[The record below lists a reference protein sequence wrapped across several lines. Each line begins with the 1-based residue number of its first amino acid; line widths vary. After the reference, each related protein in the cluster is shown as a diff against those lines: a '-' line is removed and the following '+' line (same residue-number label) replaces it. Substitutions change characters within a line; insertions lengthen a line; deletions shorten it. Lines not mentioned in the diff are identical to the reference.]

1 METKVM
7 SEIRSES
14 TTAIAPPTTAFSS
27 PLAPRP
33 SPLRFIP
40 GVIALAA
47 VSGLVFAGQRTHWRI
62 PKFSELRGESVVE
75 KDDWCAAHNVPDS
88 ECVECNKDCLPP
100 AKEVGW
106 CKIHGVH
113 ECPVCNPAIA
123 QIPNAAEVAAEWK
136 PHSQEVLNFAP
147 RPENNSQC
155 KLQQRRIQFAS
166 TEIIKRL
173 GLEVTPAKYAPI
185 SESVLANGE
194 IGFDPTRAARLS
206 SRVSG
211 TLFRVEKQ
219 VGDKVKRGDVLALV
233 DAADVGKAKAELQQ
247 SVVNLDLKTQTLA
260 NLKGSTGVVA
270 GKSVQE
276 GEAAVAEAH
285 VRMLA
290 ARQALVNL
298 GLPLPKLDDIGAE
311 PEGLTRELQFLGLT
325 DELAA
330 EVAKSSSSSNL
341 LPVRAPFDGE
351 VTERS
356 GVPGEV
362 VAPNKVLFVVA
373 DTRTMWLT
381 LNVRIEDADRI
392 HPGQRV
398 EFTHDGHHGQAD
410 TDAGTVTWVS
420 PAVDHAT
427 RMVPIRVKLPNND
440 ERHHAHTFG
449 TARIVLREEP
459 RAIVVPASAVHWEGD
474 CYVVFVRDKNFEK
487 SKYKVFHVRKIR
499 PGATEGRDEGRGA
512 RGEPIK
518 TEPNIEIAA
527 GLLPGELIASTNSG
541 ILRSELLKN
550 NLGAG

>member
-1 METKVM
+1 MVANLDFPNRVGET
-7 SEIRSES
+7 SLPRRS
-14 TTAIAPPTTAFSS
+14 
-27 PLAPRP
+27 LAGR
-33 SPLRFIP
+33 LMGLVGHAIP

-47 VSGLVFAGQRTHWRI
+47 VGGLVFAGQKTHWRI
-62 PKFSELRGESVVE
+62 PKFSELRGQVEVE
-75 KDDWCAAHNVPDS
+75 KDDWCEEHVVPES
-88 ECVECNKDCLPP
+88 VCVECKKDLLSP
-100 AKEVGW
+100 AKERGW

-123 QIPNAAEVAAEWK
+123 QIPNAAEVAAEGQ
-136 PHSQEVLNFAP
+136 PHSQDALNFTP
-147 RPENNSQC
+147 RPENNSRC

-166 TEIIKRL
+166 AEIIERL
-173 GLEVTPAKYAPI
+173 GISVTAAKRAPI
-185 SESVLANGE
+185 SESVTANGE

-206 SRVSG
+206 SRVAG

-219 VGDKVKRGDVLALV
+219 IGDKVKRGDVLALV

-247 SVVNLDLKTQTLA
+247 SIVNLDLKTQTFA

-276 GEAAVAEAH
+276 AEAAVAEAQ

-298 GLPLPKLDDIGAE
+298 GLPLPKVDDISAE
-311 PEGLTRELQFLGLT
+311 PEELTRQLKFLGLT

-330 EVAKSSSSSNL
+330 EVEKNSSSSNL

-381 LNVRIEDADRI
+381 LNVRIEDAERI
-392 HPGQRV
+392 QPGQRV
-398 EFTHDGHHGQAD
+398 EFTHDGHHGHEA
-410 TDAGTVTWVS
+410 TDAGTVTWIS

-427 RMVPIRVKLPNND
+427 RMVPVRVKLPNND

-449 TARIVLREEP
+449 TAHIVLREEP

-474 CYVVFVRDKNFEK
+474 CYVVFVRDKSFET
-487 SKYKVFHVRKIR
+487 SPYKVFHVRKIR
-499 PGATEGRDEGRGA
+499 PGATEVRDEGRGA
-512 RGEPIK
+512 RGEQIQAQ
-518 TEPNIEIAA
+518 PNIEIAA
-527 GLLPGELIASTNSG
+527 GLLPGELVASTNSG

-550 NLGAG
+550 SLGAG

>member
-1 METKVM
+1 MT
-7 SEIRSES
+7 
-14 TTAIAPPTTAFSS
+14 PHAFPSS
-27 PLAPRP
+27 PLAPNT

-47 VSGLVFAGQRTHWRI
+47 VSGLVFAGQKTHWRI
-62 PKFSELRGESVVE
+62 PKFSELRGEAVVE
-75 KDDWCAAHNVPDS
+75 KDDWCAEHNVPES
-88 ECVECNKDCLPP
+88 ECVECNKDCLPA
-100 AKEVGW
+100 AKERGW

-113 ECPVCNPAIA
+113 ECPVCNPPIA
-123 QIPNAAEVAAEWK
+123 QIPNANEVAAAEQ
-136 PHSQEVLNFAP
+136 PHSQDALKFAP

-166 TEIIKRL
+166 AKIIERL
-173 GLEVTPAKYAPI
+173 GLEVTAARRAAI
-185 SESVLANGE
+185 SESVMANGE

-219 VGDKVKRGDVLALV
+219 IGDKVRRGDVLALV
-233 DAADVGKAKAELQQ
+233 DAAEVGKSKAELQQ
-247 SVVNLDLKTQTLA
+247 SIVNLDLKTQTFA

-270 GKSVQE
+270 GKSLQE
-276 GEAAVAEAH
+276 AEAAVAESQ

-298 GLPLPKLDDIGAE
+298 GLTLPKVDDIRAE
-311 PEGLTRELQFLGLT
+311 PDELTRSMKFLGLP

-330 EVAKSSSSSNL
+330 EIAKSSSSSNL
-341 LPVRAPFDGE
+341 LPVLAPFDGE

-356 GVPGEV
+356 GAPGEV

-381 LNVRIEDADRI
+381 LNVRIEDAERI
-392 HPGQRV
+392 QPGQRV
-398 EFTHDGHHGQAD
+398 EFTHDGHHGD
-410 TDAGTVTWVS
+410 ESSDAGTVTWVS

-427 RMVPIRVKLPNND
+427 RMVPVRVKLPNND

-459 RAIVVPASAVHWEGD
+459 RAIVVPSSAVHWEGD
-474 CYVVFVRDKNFEK
+474 CYVVFVRDKNFE
-487 SKYKVFHVRKIR
+487 SSPYKVFHVRKIR
-499 PGATEGRDEGRGA
+499 PGADEGRGA
-512 RGEPIK
+512 QGEGREMT
-518 TEPNIEIAA
+518 TEPVIEIAA
-527 GLLPGELIASTNSG
+527 GLLPGELVASTNSG

>member
-1 METKVM
+1 M
-7 SEIRSES
+7 SATQTSSSLSPLPPQAPLS
-14 TTAIAPPTTAFSS
+14 T

-33 SPLRFIP
+33 SSLRLIP
-40 GVIALAA
+40 GLIALLA
-47 VSGLVFAGQRTHWRI
+47 VGGLVFAGQKTHWRI
-62 PKFSELRGESVVE
+62 PKISELRGKTEVE
-75 KDDWCAAHNVPDS
+75 KDDWCKAHAVPDS
-88 ECVECNKDCLPP
+88 ICVECNKDCLPA
-100 AKEVGW
+100 AKERGW
-106 CKIHGVH
+106 CKVHGVH

-123 QIPNAAEVAAEWK
+123 QIPNAAEVAAEET
-136 PHSQEVLNFAP
+136 PHSREALDFAP
-147 RPENNSQC
+147 RPENNSKC

-166 TEIIKRL
+166 TEIIERL
-173 GLEVTPAKYAPI
+173 GIEVTPAKYAPI

-206 SRVSG
+206 SRVAG

-247 SVVNLDLKTQTLA
+247 SVVNLDLKVQTLA

-276 GEAAVAEAH
+276 ADAAVAEAH

-298 GLPLPKLDDIGAE
+298 GLPLPKVDDISAE
-311 PEGLTRELQFLGLT
+311 PELLTGQLQFLGLS

-381 LNVRIEDADRI
+381 LNVRIEDAERI
-392 HPGQRV
+392 QPGQRV
-398 EFTHDGHHGQAD
+398 EFTHDGHHGPDAA
-410 TDAGTVTWVS
+410 DAGTVTWIS

-459 RAIVVPASAVHWEGD
+459 RAIVVPANAVHWEGD

-487 SKYKVFHVRKIR
+487 SPYKVFHVRKIR
-499 PGATEGRDEGRGA
+499 PGATEVRGEERGA
-512 RGEPIK
+512 RGEKIQ
-518 TEPNIEIAA
+518 TQPNIEIAA

>member
-1 METKVM
+1 MVAQLDSQYRVGE
-7 SEIRSES
+7 
-14 TTAIAPPTTAFSS
+14 SS
-27 PLAPRP
+27 PLRRSLAGRIVGW
-33 SPLRFIP
+33 LGHAIP

-47 VSGLVFAGQRTHWRI
+47 VSGLVVAGQKTHWRI
-62 PKFSELRGESVVE
+62 PKFSELRGQVVVE

-100 AKEVGW
+100 AKERGW

-123 QIPNAAEVAAEWK
+123 QIPNAGEVAAEEK
-136 PHSQEVLNFAP
+136 PHSQDALNFAP
-147 RPENNSQC
+147 RPENNSKC

-166 TEIIKRL
+166 TEIIERL
-173 GLEVTPAKYAPI
+173 GIEVTAAKHASI
-185 SESVLANGE
+185 SESVMANGE

-211 TLFRVEKQ
+211 TLWRVEKQ
-219 VGDKVKRGDVLALV
+219 IGDKVKKGEVLALV

-247 SVVNLDLKTQTLA
+247 SIVNLDLKTQTLA

-276 GEAAVAEAH
+276 AEAAVAEAH

-290 ARQALVNL
+290 ARQSLVNL
-298 GLPLPKLDDIGAE
+298 GLPLPKVDDISAE
-311 PEGLTRELQFLGLT
+311 PEELTRELQFLGLT
-325 DELAA
+325 NELAVV
-330 EVAKSSSSSNL
+330 VAKSSSSSNL

-362 VAPNKVLFVVA
+362 VAPNTVLFVVA

-381 LNVRIEDADRI
+381 LNVRIEDAERI
-392 HPGQRV
+392 QVGQRV
-398 EFTHDGHHGQAD
+398 EFTHEGHHGQGA

-427 RMVPIRVKLPNND
+427 RMVPIRVKLPNSN

-449 TARIVLREEP
+449 TARIVLREES
-459 RAIVVPASAVHWEGD
+459 RAIVVPANAVHWEGD

-487 SKYKVFHVRKIR
+487 TKYKVFHVRKIR
-499 PGATEGRDEGRGA
+499 PGATDLA
-512 RGEPIK
+512 MASPQ
-518 TEPNIEIAA
+518 TEIAA
-527 GLLPGELIASTNSG
+527 GLLPGELVASVNSG